1 MTINDRIK
9 QVRKTLMLTQIAFG
23 EKICLSQGRLTAVE
37 ANKGNVTER
46 TIKLVCSEFNVSE
59 HWLRTG
65 EGDMFNPPDSIVE
78 SLVSKF
84 DFPAIVAQMLRAYE
98 GLDQEQQAAVLH
110 YARRVIAGVLEGATV
125 EEKVDAYRQELL
137 LEKETLTSSA
147 SQTGVGAEN
156 EQNA

>member
-1 MTINDRIK
+1 
-9 QVRKTLMLTQIAFG
+9 
-23 EKICLSQGRLTAVE
+23 
-37 ANKGNVTER
+37 
-46 TIKLVCSEFNVSE
+46 
-59 HWLRTG
+59 
-65 EGDMFNPPDSIVE
+65 MFNPPDSIVE

-156 EQNA
+156 KQNA

>member
-46 TIKLVCSEFNVSE
+46 TIKLVCSAYNVSE

-65 EGDMFNPPDSIVE
+65 EGNMFNPPDSMVDG
-78 SLVSKF
+78 LVGKF

-98 GLDQEQQAAVLH
+98 GLGKEQQAAVLH

-137 LEKETLTSSA
+137 LEKEAQTSSA
-147 SQTGVGAEN
+147 SQTGGASVN
-156 EQNA
+156 E

>member
-1 MTINDRIK
+1 MGINDRIK
-9 QVRKTLMLTQIAFG
+9 LVRKALRMSQIDFSS
-23 EKICLSQGRLTAVE
+23 KIGLSQSRLAAVE

-46 TIKLVCSEFNVSE
+46 TIKLVCSEFNASE

-110 YARRVIAGVLEGATV
+110 YARRVIAGVLEGAAV

-137 LEKETLTSSA
+137 LEKETQTSSA
-147 SQTGVGAEN
+147 SQTGGESVN
-156 EQNA
+156 E

>member
-1 MTINDRIK
+1 MGINDRIK
-9 QVRKTLMLTQIAFG
+9 LVRKELR
-23 EKICLSQGRLTAVE
+23 LSQIDFSFKIGLSQSRLAAVE

-65 EGDMFNPPDSIVE
+65 EGDMFNPPDSMVDG
-78 SLVSKF
+78 LVGKF

-98 GLDQEQQAAVLH
+98 GLDQAQQAAVLH
-110 YARRVIAGVLEGATV
+110 YARRVIAGVLEGAAV

-137 LEKETLTSSA
+137 LEKETQTSSA
-147 SQTGVGAEN
+147 SQTGGASVN
-156 EQNA
+156 E